1 MALNSGY
8 LGYIRCLSTQPLE
21 GLLQGLGRCEESE
34 EWASMQAFR
43 FSVNLRPAEASKL
56 PKL

>member
-1 MALNSGY
+1 MGGLVALNSGY

-34 EWASMQAFR
+34 EWGEHASF
-43 FSVNLRPAEASKL
+43 
-56 PKL
+56 